1 MQRGVSFLINSYCW
15 LSHLC
20 VCVLIA
26 NLKQMAHEW
35 EIMNLNLDIV
45 SLALVKCGERIR
57 VCDVDDSDDD
67 NESVSL
73 TEWKIASLEFLM
85 VVEQGGASPVA
96 RTRPSPGAEQVY
108 RENARPRSDWDGSWP
123 LRDGYARPQ

>member
-26 NLKQMAHEW
+26 NLKQM
-35 EIMNLNLDIV
+35 V
-45 SLALVKCGERIR
+45 SLI
-57 VCDVDDSDDD
+57 
-67 NESVSL
+67 
-73 TEWKIASLEFLM
+73 EWKIASLEFLM

-108 RENARPRSDWDGSWP
+108 RENARPRADWDGSWP